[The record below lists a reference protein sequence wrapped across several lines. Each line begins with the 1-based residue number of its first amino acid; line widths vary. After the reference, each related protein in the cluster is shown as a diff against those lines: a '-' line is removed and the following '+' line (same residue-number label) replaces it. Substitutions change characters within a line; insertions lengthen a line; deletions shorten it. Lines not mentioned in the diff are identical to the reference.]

1 MNCVSFLFVV
11 TLCSLAFVQGGR
23 LRRGADLKS
32 AEQLLKRHKSRDCGR
47 RDAPECEKWASFGL
61 CSDELYN
68 VHCARTCGFCKKELE
83 NEVQLEE
90 RHKSRDCG
98 RRDAPECEK
107 WASFG
112 LCSDE
117 LYNVH
122 CARTCGFCKKELEN
136 EVQLEE
142 RHKSRDCG
150 RIDAPECEK
159 WASFGLCSDEL
170 YNVHCARTC
179 GFCKKE
185 LQEVQLEESL

>member
-142 RHKSRDCG
+142 SMYRFYL
-150 RIDAPECEK
+150 IMVNTLNVNNVIA
-159 WASFGLCSDEL
+159 FGANLSSLRLYQRQFTLCFEYYS
-170 YNVHCARTC
+170 Y
-179 GFCKKE
+179 
-185 LQEVQLEESL
+185 